1 VNYRILMTVNGVTGY
16 YGNRP
21 YKPVTREESR
31 VFPDMKS
38 ARQAE
43 NRLNARLL
51 KTESPVE
58 IVADESDTNH
68 IL

>member
-1 VNYRILMTVNGVTGY
+1 MEYLIIMTVNGVTGY

-21 YKPVTREESR
+21 YKPVLREEAR

-58 IVADESDTNH
+58 IVPDA
-68 IL
+68 

>member
-1 VNYRILMTVNGVTGY
+1 MPAYVVNYRIIMTVDGVTGY

-21 YKPVTREESR
+21 YKPVDREDAR

-58 IVADESDTNH
+58 IIPNA
-68 IL
+68 